1 MTMMI
6 EQDHAADAVARAR
19 AIIPNLRSRA
29 AATSANRRLPRENI
43 DDVRASGAMKTLQ
56 SRRNGGLGLG
66 IRSHLDVISAISEG
80 CGATGWVMGVVHAH
94 SWLMSHFPVQAQDE
108 SYGANPDAMLS
119 AVIGPRGKATTVDG
133 GYLLSGVWPFTSG
146 CENADWLLLGGVISD
161 GGTVVDEGDFLI
173 PFAEVTTLDDW
184 HTVGLTGT
192 GSCTSMVTDLFVPA
206 HRFLS
211 LPSVIMGQTP
221 GASAQTDWNHRC
233 APVPVLAIALTGSAI
248 GIARQALADFPA
260 TVKGKTIAY
269 TADDQYSHPTTHRQ
283 AAEAA
288 MLIHEGETIL
298 YRCADEID
306 SAAMAGTEVPFSTRA
321 RMRLDCAHGVRRC
334 LEGVE
339 ILFHASGASGIRTS
353 SPLTR
358 AVADLRAIN
367 QHGLLN
373 LETNQELYG
382 RVLLGLTPNS
392 PLI

>member
-1 MTMMI
+1 
-6 EQDHAADAVARAR
+6 
-19 AIIPNLRSRA
+19 
-29 AATSANRRLPRENI
+29 
-43 DDVRASGAMKTLQ
+43 
-56 SRRNGGLGLG
+56 
-66 IRSHLDVISAISEG
+66 
-80 CGATGWVMGVVHAH
+80 
-94 SWLMSHFPVQAQDE
+94 
-108 SYGANPDAMLS
+108 
-119 AVIGPRGKATTVDG
+119 
-133 GYLLSGVWPFTSG
+133 
-146 CENADWLLLGGVISD
+146 
-161 GGTVVDEGDFLI
+161 
-173 PFAEVTTLDDW
+173 
-184 HTVGLTGT
+184 
-192 GSCTSMVTDLFVPA
+192 
-206 HRFLS
+206 
-211 LPSVIMGQTP
+211 
-221 GASAQTDWNHRC
+221 
-233 APVPVLAIALTGSAI
+233 
-248 GIARQALADFPA
+248 
-260 TVKGKTIAY
+260 
-269 TADDQYSHPTTHRQ
+269 
-283 AAEAA
+283 